1 MKVLI
6 LIVGPT
12 AVGKT
17 EMAILLGK
25 RFGAEIISA
34 DSRQLYSGMEI
45 GTAAPTDLEKKSVK
59 HHFVAFRKPED
70 HLSAASY
77 AKLADDFIQDYF
89 RSNER
94 LIMVG
99 GSGLF
104 IDAVLNGFHDL
115 PPENKEIREDL
126 ESILIDQ
133 GLDTLNE
140 ELRER
145 DPIYYEKID
154 RKNPRRVIRAL
165 EVMRQTGVSFSEL
178 TSAKRTKRKD
188 YEVVKLGLRMDR
200 DILNQRIGQRVDRMF
215 EEGLVNEVRTL
226 LPLKEAKALNS
237 VGYVEIFEA
246 LEGNTSFDE
255 AREQIKANTRNF
267 AKKQM
272 TWFRKDKEIEWFDP
286 DEGDLIVS
294 YLEKY
299 MGIGSA

>member
-45 GTAAPTDLEKKSVK
+45 GTAAPTDLEKKNVK

-115 PPENKEIREDL
+115 PPENQEIREDL
-126 ESILIDQ
+126 ESILINQ

-140 ELRER
+140 ELREK

-178 TSAKRTKRKD
+178 TAAKRTKKKD
-188 YEVVKLGLRMDR
+188 YKVVKVGLRMDR
-200 DILNQRIGQRVDRMF
+200 DILNHRIGQRVDRMF
-215 EEGLVNEVRTL
+215 AEGLVNEVRTL
-226 LPLKEAKALNS
+226 LPFKEAKALNS

-272 TWFRKDKEIEWFDP
+272 TWFRKDKEIKWFDP

>member
-6 LIVGPT
+6 VIVGPT

-17 EMAILLGK
+17 QIAISLGK
-25 RFGAEIISA
+25 RIGAEIISA
-34 DSRQLYSGMEI
+34 DSRQFYSGMEI
-45 GTAAPTDLEKKSVK
+45 GTAAPTDPEKKNVK
-59 HHFVAFRKPED
+59 HHFVAFRNPGD

-77 AKLADDFIQDYF
+77 AKLADDFIGDYF
-89 RSNER
+89 RSKER

-126 ESILIDQ
+126 ESILNNQ
-133 GLDTLNE
+133 GLDVLTE
-140 ELRER
+140 ELRKK
-145 DPIYYEKID
+145 DPIHYEKID

-165 EVMRQTGVSFSEL
+165 EVIRQTGVSFSEL
-178 TSAKRTKRKD
+178 TSAKRRKKKG
-188 YEVVKLGLRMDR
+188 YKVVKLGLRMDR
-200 DILNQRIGQRVDRMF
+200 DILNQRISQRVDKMF
-215 EEGLVNEVRTL
+215 EQGLVNEVRTL

-246 LEGNTSFDE
+246 LAGNISFDE
-255 AREQIKANTRNF
+255 AREQIKSNTRNF

-272 TWFRKDKEIEWFDP
+272 TWFRKDKEIEWFHPEERDM
-286 DEGDLIVS
+286 IVA
-294 YLEKY
+294 YLEKNN
-299 MGIGSA
+299 GIGGA